1 MSAVHFVRIFILWIF
16 IFCVSGCKTTTD
28 SEQKK
33 SDFSVAEK
41 EKTEKKSTEISN
53 SKTDSNIPE
62 KVYTVL
68 NYVRKYNKAPEGFSG
83 GRKFGNFEKRL
94 PLKDS
99 DGVKMKYQEWDV
111 NPKKKGKS
119 RGAER
124 LITSE
129 NKRAWYTS
137 DHYESFTEIEN

>member
-1 MSAVHFVRIFILWIF
+1 MSAVHFVRIFILWIL
-16 IFCVSGCKTTTD
+16 ILCISGCKTTTD

-41 EKTEKKSTEISN
+41 EKTDRKSAEISN
-53 SKTDSNIPE
+53 PETDPNIPE

-68 NYVRKYNKAPEGFSG
+68 NYVRKYNKAPQGFSG

-94 PLKDS
+94 PLQDS

-111 NPKKKGKS
+111 NPKKKGKN